1 MDYKLS
7 DGKRKFMIGLLV
19 FIYLLGL
26 VPITYSVL
34 EFVYDK
40 ALSMPTWLTV
50 VLTILGQ
57 VLPLGFYIFNLT
69 RGLEGQDDKTRS
81 IYSLFFMASILN
93 RSLLSTRPYSYIKLF
108 DYTPLRAWAKYFSM
122 ILFLIAV
129 AFLAWIYVLIRN
141 KKNKNKND

>member
-7 DGKRKFMIGLLV
+7 DGKRKFMMAVLLCV
-19 FIYLLGL
+19 YLLGL
-26 VPITYSVL
+26 VPIIYSIL

-40 ALSMPTWLTV
+40 ALFMPTWLTL

-81 IYSLFFMASILN
+81 IYSLFFMTSILN
-93 RSLLSTRPYSYIKLF
+93 RSLLSTRPYSYIKYF
-108 DYTPLRAWAKYFSM
+108 DYTPLRAWAKYFTTP
-122 ILFLIAV
+122 LLLIAV
-129 AFLAWIYVLIRN
+129 ATLSWIYVLIRD
-141 KKNKNKND
+141 KKKKSR

>member
-7 DGKRKFMIGLLV
+7 DGKRKFMMAVLLCV
-19 FIYLLGL
+19 YLLGL
-26 VPITYSVL
+26 VPIIYSIL

-40 ALSMPTWLTV
+40 ALFMPTWLTL

-57 VLPLGFYIFNLT
+57 VLPLGLYIFNLT

-93 RSLLSTRPYSYIKLF
+93 RSLLSTRPYSYIKYF
-108 DYTPLRAWAKYFSM
+108 DYTPLRAWAKYFTTP
-122 ILFLIAV
+122 LLLIAV
-129 AFLAWIYVLIRN
+129 ALLAWIYVLIRDKK
-141 KKNKNKND
+141 KKNKNK

>member
-7 DGKRKFMIGLLV
+7 DGKRKFRIGILIFV
-19 FIYLLGL
+19 YLLGL
-26 VPITYSVL
+26 VPITYSIL

-40 ALSMPTWLTV
+40 ALSMQTWLTL

-93 RSLLSTRPYSYIKLF
+93 RSLSSTSPYRYITLYGYSPVKSWLRF
-108 DYTPLRAWAKYFSM
+108 LASPLIF
-122 ILFLIAV
+122 IAV
-129 AFLAWIYVLIRN
+129 ALLAWIYVLIRDR
-141 KKNKNKND
+141 KKKSR

>member
-1 MDYKLS
+1 MNYKLS
-7 DGKRKFMIGLLV
+7 DGKRKFMIGILIFV
-19 FIYLLGL
+19 YLLGL
-26 VPITYSVL
+26 VPIIYSIL

-93 RSLLSTRPYSYIKLF
+93 RSLLSTRPYSYIKYF
-108 DYTPLRAWAKYFSM
+108 DCTPIRAWAKYFSM
-122 ILFLIAV
+122 ILFLIA
-129 AFLAWIYVLIRN
+129 AALLAWIYVLIRDR
-141 KKNKNKND
+141 KKNKNK

>member
-7 DGKRKFMIGLLV
+7 DGKRKFRMAVLLCV
-19 FIYLLGL
+19 YLLGL
-26 VPITYSVL
+26 VPIIYSIL

-40 ALSMPTWLTV
+40 DLFMPTWLTV

-93 RSLLSTRPYSYIKLF
+93 RSLLSTRPYSYIKYF
-108 DYTPLRAWAKYFSM
+108 DYTPLRAWAKYFTTP
-122 ILFLIAV
+122 LLLIAV
-129 AFLAWIYVLIRN
+129 ALLAWIYVLIRD
-141 KKNKNKND
+141 KKNKNK

>member
-7 DGKRKFMIGLLV
+7 EGKRKFRIGILIFV
-19 FIYLLGL
+19 YLLGL
-26 VPITYSVL
+26 VPLTYSIL
-34 EFVYDK
+34 ELAYDK
-40 ALSMPTWLTV
+40 ALFMPTWLIV

-93 RSLLSTRPYSYIKLF
+93 RSLLSTRPYSYIKYF
-108 DYTPLRAWAKYFSM
+108 DCTPLRAWAKYFSM
-122 ILFLIAV
+122 ILFLIA
-129 AFLAWIYVLIRN
+129 AALLAWIYVLIRD
-141 KKNKNKND
+141 KKKKKSR

>member
-7 DGKRKFMIGLLV
+7 EGKRKFMIGVLIFV
-19 FIYLLGL
+19 YLLGL
-26 VPITYSVL
+26 VPIIYSIL

-40 ALSMPTWLTV
+40 DLFMPTWLTV
-50 VLTILGQ
+50 VLAILGQ

-108 DYTPLRAWAKYFSM
+108 DCTPLRAWVKYFSM
-122 ILFLIAV
+122 ILFLIA
-129 AFLAWIYVLIRN
+129 AALLAWIYVLIRD
-141 KKNKNKND
+141 KKKKSR

>member
-7 DGKRKFMIGLLV
+7 DGKRKFMMAVLLCV
-19 FIYLLGL
+19 YLLGL
-26 VPITYSVL
+26 VPIIYSIL

-40 ALSMPTWLTV
+40 ALSMPTWLTL

-93 RSLLSTRPYSYIKLF
+93 RSLLSTRPYSYIKYF
-108 DYTPLRAWAKYFSM
+108 DYTPLRAWAKYFTTP
-122 ILFLIAV
+122 LLLIAV
-129 AFLAWIYVLIRN
+129 ATLSWIYVLIRD
-141 KKNKNKND
+141 KKKKSR

>member
-7 DGKRKFMIGLLV
+7 DNKRKFIIGVLIFV
-19 FIYLLGL
+19 YLLGL
-26 VPITYSVL
+26 VPIIYSIL

-40 ALSMPTWLTV
+40 ALLMPTWLTL

-93 RSLLSTRPYSYIKLF
+93 RSLLSTRPYSYIKYF

-122 ILFLIAV
+122 ILFLIA
-129 AFLAWIYVLIRN
+129 AALLAWIYVLIRD
-141 KKNKNKND
+141 KKKKSR

>member
-7 DGKRKFMIGLLV
+7 DNKRKFIIGVLIFV
-19 FIYLLGL
+19 YLLGL
-26 VPITYSVL
+26 VPIIYSIL

-69 RGLEGQDDKTRS
+69 RGLEGQDDKTIF

-93 RSLLSTRPYSYIKLF
+93 RSLLSTRPYSYIKYF
-108 DYTPLRAWAKYFSM
+108 DYIPLRAWAKYFSM
-122 ILFLIAV
+122 ILFLIA
-129 AFLAWIYVLIRN
+129 AALLAWIYVLIRD
-141 KKNKNKND
+141 KKNKNK

>member
-7 DGKRKFMIGLLV
+7 EGKRKFMIGVLIFV
-19 FIYLLGL
+19 YLLGL
-26 VPITYSVL
+26 VPIIYSIL

-40 ALSMPTWLTV
+40 ALFMPTWLTV

-108 DYTPLRAWAKYFSM
+108 DCTPLRAWVKYFSM
-122 ILFLIAV
+122 ILFLIA
-129 AFLAWIYVLIRN
+129 AALLAWIYVLIRD
-141 KKNKNKND
+141 KKKKSR

>member
-7 DGKRKFMIGLLV
+7 EGKRKFMIGVLIFV
-19 FIYLLGL
+19 YLFGL
-26 VPITYSVL
+26 VPIIYSIL

-40 ALSMPTWLTV
+40 ALSMPTWLTL

-93 RSLLSTRPYSYIKLF
+93 RSLLSTRPYSYIKYF
-108 DYTPLRAWAKYFSM
+108 DYTPLRAWAKYFTTP
-122 ILFLIAV
+122 LLLIAV
-129 AFLAWIYVLIRN
+129 ALLAWIYVLIRD
-141 KKNKNKND
+141 KKKKSR

>member
-7 DGKRKFMIGLLV
+7 EGKRKFMIGVLV
-19 FIYLLGL
+19 FVYLLGL
-26 VPITYSVL
+26 VPIIYSIL

-57 VLPLGFYIFNLT
+57 VIPLGFYIFNLT
-69 RGLEGQDDKTRS
+69 RGLEGQDDKTRF

-93 RSLLSTRPYSYIKLF
+93 RSLLSTRPYSYIKYF
-108 DYTPLRAWAKYFSM
+108 DYRPLRAWAKYFSM
-122 ILFLIAV
+122 ILFLIA
-129 AFLAWIYVLIRN
+129 AALLAWIYVLIRD
-141 KKNKNKND
+141 KKKKSR

>member
-7 DGKRKFMIGLLV
+7 EGKRKFMIGLLV

-26 VPITYSVL
+26 VPIIYSIL

-40 ALSMPTWLTV
+40 ALSMPTWLTL

-108 DYTPLRAWAKYFSM
+108 DYTPLRAWVKYFSM
-122 ILFLIAV
+122 ILFLIA
-129 AFLAWIYVLIRN
+129 AALLAWIYVLIRD
-141 KKNKNKND
+141 KKKKSR

>member
-7 DGKRKFMIGLLV
+7 DNKRKFRIGVLIFV
-19 FIYLLGL
+19 YLLGL
-26 VPITYSVL
+26 VPLTYSIL
-34 EFVYDK
+34 EFAYDK

-108 DYTPLRAWAKYFSM
+108 DYTPLRAWVKYFSM
-122 ILFLIAV
+122 ILFLIA
-129 AFLAWIYVLIRN
+129 AALLAWIYVLIRD
-141 KKNKNKND
+141 KKKKSR

>member
-7 DGKRKFMIGLLV
+7 DNKRKFIIGVLIFV
-19 FIYLLGL
+19 YLLGL
-26 VPITYSVL
+26 VPIIYSIL

-69 RGLEGQDDKTRS
+69 RGLEGQDDKTIF

-93 RSLLSTRPYSYIKLF
+93 RSLLSTRPYSYIKYF
-108 DYTPLRAWAKYFSM
+108 DCTPLRAWAKYFSM
-122 ILFLIAV
+122 ILFLIA
-129 AFLAWIYVLIRN
+129 AALLAWIYVLIRD
-141 KKNKNKND
+141 KKKKSR

>member
-7 DGKRKFMIGLLV
+7 EKKRKFRIGILIFV
-19 FIYLLGL
+19 YLLGL

-34 EFVYDK
+34 EVVYDK
-40 ALSMPTWLTV
+40 ALFMPTWLIV

-93 RSLLSTRPYSYIKLF
+93 RSLLSTRPYSYIKYF
-108 DYTPLRAWAKYFSM
+108 DCTPLRAWAKYFSM
-122 ILFLIAV
+122 ILFLIA
-129 AFLAWIYVLIRN
+129 AALLAWIYVLIRD
-141 KKNKNKND
+141 KKKKKSR

>member
-7 DGKRKFMIGLLV
+7 EGKRKFRIGVLIFV
-19 FIYLLGL
+19 YLLGL
-26 VPITYSVL
+26 VPIIYSIL

-40 ALSMPTWLTV
+40 ALSMPTWLTL

-93 RSLLSTRPYSYIKLF
+93 RSLLSTRPYSYIKYF
-108 DYTPLRAWAKYFSM
+108 DCTPLRAWVKYFSM
-122 ILFLIAV
+122 ILFLIA
-129 AFLAWIYVLIRN
+129 AALLAWIYVLIRN
-141 KKNKNKND
+141 KKKKSK